1 MLLWVDESF
10 DKILKSFSIYIYIN
24 MIIYIYIYIPD
35 KWYLFLSSTPHLL
48 INILSIGLYNGSK
61 YLYL

>member
-24 MIIYIYIYIPD
+24 MIIYIPD